1 MSIDEQV
8 TNDLIETLKDGQEG
22 FTKAAKRLEGTDRA
36 DLCGRFE
43 QYAAQ
48 RAGFAVQ
55 LQSLAAAY
63 GDSAEESGTLTGSL
77 HRGWMALKDLVS
89 GSGDAEGVLDAAEQ
103 GEDHAVAAYK
113 KALDEDLSPTLRE
126 IVSQQFRDVKAAHDF
141 VRDARNTA
149 SK

>member
-22 FTKAAKRLEGTDRA
+22 FTRAAKRLEGTDRA
-36 DLCGRFE
+36 DLCGAFE
-43 QYAAQ
+43 DYAAQ
-48 RAGFAVQ
+48 RAAFAVQ
-55 LQSLAAAY
+55 LQTLAAGY
-63 GDSAEESGTLTGSL
+63 GDRAEESGTLTGSL

-89 GSGDAEGVLDAAEQ
+89 GSGDADGVLDAAEQ

-126 IVSQQFRDVKAAHDF
+126 IVSQQHRDVKAAHDF
-141 VRDARNTA
+141 VRDARNAA